1 VRTCAVFA
9 SSLIAGLISAC
20 SWLPSSDKG
29 DYPTI
34 GQLQRPELP
43 RPSGTDSPQA
53 RSAAMQHYQAFLD
66 ETPDYEFVP
75 EAVRRLADLHLEQE
89 QEELVQADGP
99 LPNKQSRAAQLY
111 AELLHRFPD
120 HHRNDSALYQLAR
133 AHEQR
138 GDLEPAM
145 QALTDYTKQFPA
157 GAKYDEAQFR
167 RGEYLFVRRQ
177 YDEAGSAYQAVLD
190 QGPESPFHQ
199 HALYKMGWT
208 RFKQNRHEAALD
220 AYIQLLDETIGDHDS
235 AALPPGLGAA
245 EQERLDDTLRAVSL
259 SFSSLGGAQQVSTYF
274 RSNGSRAYEP
284 LLYAKLATLYLTKER
299 FTDAADSYRLFAD
312 VHPHHRDAPLF
323 QSRVIDV
330 YKKAGFGEQVLQQKE
345 AFVELYQPASEYWKQ
360 HDPAQ
365 APEVLTQV
373 QRHLRDIAQHYHALA
388 QQQPAPDAY
397 ARAGHWYQLYLQA
410 FADSEQAPYMNFLY
424 AELLTSAGNHGDA
437 AAQYERT
444 AYSYGAHEK
453 AAEAGYAALLAYQ
466 KHEKALS
473 GQAGAEWRMAG
484 LKSALRFSDQF
495 PDHRQAIPVR
505 TRAAQELYAL
515 KEYAAAS
522 ETAEVVTTSR
532 DAPAEL
538 QLAAWTVI
546 AHAQFEL
553 ADYHRS
559 EAAYQQV
566 LSRTASGAPER
577 GRHEEKLAAS
587 IYKQG
592 EQARTAGDLASAA
605 THFLRIR
612 DAVPA
617 SPINVTAQYDAA
629 AAYIALRR
637 WPDAI
642 AILEDWRRSNSGH
655 GLEPEVTRKLAVL
668 YKENDQPLLAA
679 SEFARIADTESDP
692 LLQREAAWTAA
703 GLYERAGQTTEAITA
718 YQRFVEKFPN
728 PVEQAMEARLQLVSL
743 HEKAGDAA
751 TQRYWQQQIVAADR
765 AAGAQRS
772 DRTRY
777 LAAHARLALATS
789 DLDRYRTVKL
799 IEPLKRNLATKKD
812 LMQTTLTGFTEAA
825 AYQVAD
831 VTTQAT
837 FLIGELY
844 ADFSRALMQ
853 SERPSNLNAEELEQY
868 DILLEEQAYPFEEK
882 AIEVHE
888 TNTLRIASGVYD
900 HWTRRSMA
908 SLAVL
913 MPVRYAKQEEGES
926 FVAVL
931 Q

>member
-1 VRTCAVFA
+1 MRAATGFVY
-9 SSLIAGLISAC
+9 SMLAGLISAC
-20 SWLPSSDKG
+20 SWSPLSQNG
-29 DYPTI
+29 EYTTI
-34 GQLQRPELP
+34 GQLQQPELP
-43 RPSGTDSPQA
+43 RHADTDSVPA
-53 RSAAMQHYQAFLD
+53 RAAAMHHYQAFLEETRDD
-66 ETPDYEFVP
+66 ELVP

-89 QEELVQADGP
+89 QEQLLQADGP
-99 LPNKQSRAAQLY
+99 QPNQKSRAAQLY
-111 AELLHRFPD
+111 AELLERFPD
-120 HHRNDSALYQLAR
+120 HSRNDSALYQLAR
-133 AHEQR
+133 AHEQH

-145 QALTDYTKQFPA
+145 QALTTYTKQYPT

-177 YDEAGSAYQAVLD
+177 YEQAEVAYRAVLD
-190 QGPESPFHQ
+190 QGSESPFHQ
-199 HALYKMGWT
+199 HALYKLGWT
-208 RFKQNRHEAALD
+208 RFKQNRYEAALH
-220 AYIQLLDETIGDHDS
+220 AYTQLLDETIGEHDS
-235 AALPPGLGAA
+235 AALPSGLNRA

-259 SFSSLGGAQQVSTYF
+259 SFSSLGGAQQVGNYF
-274 RSNGSRAYEP
+274 RSNGNRTYEP

-299 FTDAADSYRLFAD
+299 FTDAAESYRLFAD

-330 YKKAGFGEQVLQQKE
+330 YKQAGFGDQVLKQKE
-345 AFVELYQPASEYWKQ
+345 AFVRLYQPESDYWKQ

-365 APEVLTQV
+365 ATEVLTQV

-388 QQQPAPDAY
+388 QQEPAPDAY
-397 ARAGHWYQLYLQA
+397 ARAGQWYQLYLRA
-410 FADSEQAPYMNFLY
+410 FAESDQAPYMNFLY

-444 AYSYGAHEK
+444 AYDYGTHEK

-466 KHEKALS
+466 KHETALS
-473 GQAGAEWRMAG
+473 GEAATQWRTAG
-484 LKSALRFSDQF
+484 LKSALRFTDQF
-495 PDHRQAIPVR
+495 PDHEQAMPVR

-515 KEYAAAS
+515 NEYAAAS
-522 ETAEVVTTSR
+522 ETAETVTKRR
-532 DAPAEL
+532 DAPADL

-566 LSRTASGAPER
+566 LARTGNKDPQR
-577 GRHEEKLAAS
+577 GKHEEKLAAS

-592 EQARTAGDLASAA
+592 EQARAAGDLASAA
-605 THFLRIR
+605 THFLRVR
-612 DAVPA
+612 DAVPTSA
-617 SPINVTAQYDAA
+617 INVTAQYDAA

-642 AILEDWRRSNSGH
+642 AILENWRRSNSGH
-655 GLEPEVTRKLAVL
+655 TLEPDVTRKLAVL

-679 SEFARIADTESDP
+679 NEFGRIADTETDP

-703 GLYERAGQTTEAITA
+703 SLYQRAGQDKNAITA
-718 YQRFVEKFPN
+718 YARFVDKFPS
-728 PVEQAMEARLQLVSL
+728 PVEQAMEARLQLVAL
-743 HEKAGDAA
+743 YEKAGDVAK
-751 TQRYWQQQIVAADR
+751 QRYWQQQIVAADR
-765 AAGAQRS
+765 SAGSQRS

-777 LAAHARLALATS
+777 LAAHARLALATA
-789 DLDRYRTVKL
+789 DLEKYRRVKL
-799 IEPLKRNLATKKD
+799 IEPLKKNLATKKG
-812 LMQTTLTGFTEAA
+812 LMKITIAGFTEAA
-825 AYQVAD
+825 GYKVAD

-837 FLIGELY
+837 FLTGELY
-844 ADFSRALMQ
+844 SDFSKALMQ
-853 SERPSNLNAEELEQY
+853 SERPRNLNAEELEQY

-888 TNTLRIASGVYD
+888 TNTQRIASGVYD

-908 SLAVL
+908 SLAEL

-926 FVAVL
+926 YVAVL
-931 Q
+931 R